1 MRQSAFKKWFHI
13 QLAPLQL
20 GGGVIPFIKSH
31 LKSNDDAIL
40 DAQAPYAD
48 KIFGNPVRAVEAG
61 AYTGPLPSS
70 T

>member
-1 MRQSAFKKWFHI
+1 
-13 QLAPLQL
+13 
-20 GGGVIPFIKSH
+20 